1 MSPYF
6 FIITICIVV
15 LLLLWFD
22 VRLARKREFC
32 WKQEYRNRV
41 DQLAPK
47 IYLESCSLVLS
58 GVLSLDSGHAS
69 KVSLLSF
76 QDALMISGI
85 YLYCSAIASKYSE
98 QGARDVIMR
107 TIELYKSDEKFAPV
121 HDFLS
126 FRIIPDEITDLER
139 SISESDFGETYD
151 SFYVVSAYVV
161 RRCAEIR
168 SLNLDAKFLFDLTK
182 IIRTWFKQDVS
193 DMNYSDFK
201 ERVLPRLSPFHI
213 MYFNGEIDV
222 PGANLVLK

>member
-6 FIITICIVV
+6 FILTICIVI
-15 LLLLWFD
+15 LLLLWFES
-22 VRLARKREFC
+22 RLARKLEFRRQ
-32 WKQEYRNRV
+32 QEYHNRV
-41 DQLAPK
+41 DKLASQ

-58 GVLSLDSGHAS
+58 GVLSLDSGYAS

-98 QGARDVIMR
+98 LGAREVIMR
-107 TIELYKSDEKFAPV
+107 TVELYKSDEKFAPI

-126 FRIIPDEITDLER
+126 FRRIPDEITDLER

-161 RRCAEIR
+161 RRCFEIR
-168 SLNLDAKFLFDLTK
+168 SLNLDAKFLFDLAKT
-182 IIRTWFKQDVS
+182 IRVWFKQDVS

-222 PGANLVLK
+222 PGADLVLK